1 MTGEEPGVEPQ
12 DAEAIEAFEAA
23 LADLAEKLNLLHIAG
38 GSPSYTTIAAASIRP
53 RLTSTGLNEMLAGKR
68 LPSVESLLEFVR
80 VVTTP
85 DDLDKPA
92 AAKFRAG
99 SAVVTEWR
107 GHWQDVKLLQRRA
120 QPANKRVRAT
130 VREIYDNAVRE
141 AEALRND
148 AHAEA
153 ERIRTNAEA
162 DAERIRVQAR
172 KDADEITERARETA
186 AVPLPDGPDPQR
198 PGRGVFRNSLLT
210 PGGRRGGALRPG
222 FRPVAAVMAVA
233 GLAVAAILMGDYLT
247 GTPGAC
253 REGQT
258 QAADQLV
265 PRTGFQDRGTVRQA
279 AFAAKPEAFLT
290 FPPGTKVP
298 FTIPPPDTSSPTPST
313 SPTPSPTPTPT
324 PTPSP
329 TPSPSP
335 SKSGGCAKSG
345 S

>member
-1 MTGEEPGVEPQ
+1 MAAEEPEVEPQ
-12 DAEAIEAFEAA
+12 DREAIEAYEDA
-23 LADLAEKLNLLHIAG
+23 LAAFAEKLNLLHISG
-38 GSPSYTTIAAASIRP
+38 GSPAYATVASASVRP
-53 RLTSTGLNEMLAGKR
+53 RLTTTGLNEMLSGKR
-68 LPSVESLLEFVR
+68 LPSLESLLEFVR
-80 VVTTP
+80 IVTTP

-92 AAKFRAG
+92 AAKFRADP
-99 SAVVTEWR
+99 ALVDQWR

-130 VREIYDNAVRE
+130 VREVHDNAVRE
-141 AEALRND
+141 AEALRTD

-162 DAERIRVQAR
+162 DAERIRAQAR
-172 KDADEITERARETA
+172 KDADGLLEPTRARA
-186 AVPLPDGPDPQR
+186 AVPLPEGPDPQR
-198 PGRGVFRNSLLT
+198 PGHGVFRAGVLT
-210 PGGRRGGALRPG
+210 PGGRRGGALRP
-222 FRPVAAVMAVA
+222 VAAVTAVA

-247 GTPGAC
+247 GTPGDC

-265 PRTGFQDRGTVRQA
+265 PRTGFPERGTVRQA
-279 AFAAKPEAFLT
+279 AFAAQPEAFLT
-290 FPPGTKVP
+290 FPPGTKIP

-324 PTPSP
+324 PTP
-329 TPSPSP
+329 TPSP
-335 SKSGGCAKSG
+335 SKSGGCTKSD